1 MARIVNLNKESDVY
15 DNINSNL
22 KNRLGNIFTGK
33 DSTVNLMTE
42 SFAQEIVNLRR
53 ENEIIFN
60 NTQLSNVNGEELSNL
75 AFEMYKIQ
83 RRPESIARAYANQRN
98 VAFYVESGSF
108 GDINN
113 GVDIVIPKG
122 TLISAENTFLSDTI
136 VYKTAYDYT
145 LGASEIIAYC
155 TVEALNPGSY
165 ANVKEQTLVYHN
177 FTDYNE
183 TLNDSL
189 KVTNKYPIINGNEAE
204 EDASLRFRAANWIQ
218 SNINMNQEML
228 QSMGLSTAGVTEIK
242 VIPSYFGIGTTAVA
256 VFGAG
261 REISRDVLD
270 LYESIL
276 RENNLLKK
284 DITVIPGI
292 RVFLDFVIR
301 VYVQEGL
308 SNLDIADLKSEI
320 KSSIFNFI
328 KEKEY
333 NSFIDFKEISR
344 EIMFKFNN
352 ARVVGFATKENSNNI
367 FEAVYLR
374 KTDRFDL
381 FPEEKEELLDSE
393 YKLNPEERLALG
405 EVIVEIEEDLR

>member
-1 MARIVNLNKESDVY
+1 
-15 DNINSNL
+15 
-22 KNRLGNIFTGK
+22 
-33 DSTVNLMTE
+33 
-42 SFAQEIVNLRR
+42 
-53 ENEIIFN
+53 
-60 NTQLSNVNGEELSNL
+60 
-75 AFEMYKIQ
+75 
-83 RRPESIARAYANQRN
+83 
-98 VAFYVESGSF
+98 
-108 GDINN
+108 
-113 GVDIVIPKG
+113 
-122 TLISAENTFLSDTI
+122 
-136 VYKTAYDYT
+136 
-145 LGASEIIAYC
+145 
-155 TVEALNPGSY
+155 
-165 ANVKEQTLVYHN
+165 
-177 FTDYNE
+177 
-183 TLNDSL
+183 
-189 KVTNKYPIINGNEAE
+189 
-204 EDASLRFRAANWIQ
+204 
-218 SNINMNQEML
+218 MNQEML